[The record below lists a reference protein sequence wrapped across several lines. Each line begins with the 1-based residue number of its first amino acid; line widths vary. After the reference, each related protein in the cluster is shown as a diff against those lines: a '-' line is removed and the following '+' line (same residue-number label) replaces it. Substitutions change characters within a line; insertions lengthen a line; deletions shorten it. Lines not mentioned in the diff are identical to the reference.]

1 VYRQIIIILLSFFI
15 FFGCG
20 QSKSIDSS
28 KRVDTLS
35 SSTPTI
41 NSSKQTTKVAFIGD
55 QGMNEAT
62 KEVLKLIKDQGSDL
76 LVING
81 DFEYGDDPL
90 GWARMHERIL
100 GEDFP
105 IIAVAGNHDE
115 YLWKQYQ
122 PIIKKWQDNP
132 RLDCSGVAGEYS
144 SCSFRGIKIVTTVP
158 NVFRDD
164 NCSKEKSANFIRE
177 SFKDD
182 DSTWRICGFHKNM
195 HAMQTGDKGD
205 ESGWGV
211 YEECK
216 NAGAMITTGHE
227 HAYARSY
234 LLDSIEK
241 QSILSY
247 SNELELKE
255 GQSFVVLSGVGGES
269 VRELKHDACWWA
281 AKANATNGLKKGGAL
296 FCEYG
301 VDGDEK
307 SASCYFMDVDNKI
320 WDRFNLHSSL

>member
-1 VYRQIIIILLSFFI
+1 MYKQLFVITAIILALL
-15 FFGCG
+15 GCG
-20 QSKSIDSS
+20 
-28 KRVDTLS
+28 DT
-35 SSTPTI
+35 
-41 NSSKQTTKVAFIGD
+41 SSKQTKSLNTLSTKSINQTTKIAFIAD
-55 QGMNEAT
+55 QGMNDST
-62 KEVLKLIKDQGSDL
+62 KEVLKLIKDQGTDL

-81 DFEYGDDPL
+81 DFEYGDDPK
-90 GWARMHERIL
+90 GWAKMHERIL
-100 GEDFP
+100 GEEFP

-122 PIIKKWQDNP
+122 PIIKRWQENP
-132 RLDCSGVAGEYS
+132 KLDCAGVAGEYS

-158 NVFRDD
+158 DVFRGERYSREKSAKFILNSFRDD
-164 NCSKEKSANFIRE
+164 KSI
-177 SFKDD
+177 
-182 DSTWRICGFHKNM
+182 WRICGFHKNM
-195 HAMQTGDKGD
+195 HAMQTGVKGD

-234 LLDSIEK
+234 ILDSIAN
-241 QSILSY
+241 QSVLSD
-247 SNELELKE
+247 SNDMELKE

-269 VRELKHDACWWA
+269 VREEKNDGYWWA

-301 VDGDEK
+301 VGG
-307 SASCYFMDVDNKI
+307 SARSATCYFMDVDHNI
-320 WDRFNLHSSL
+320 WDRFSLHSNL